1 MTLAYV
7 FWHRPRVDAV
17 GYDGALRAFHA
28 SLADTDIP
36 GLLGSWTVRTSAL
49 PWLGDQPAY
58 EDRYLVTDFTALG
71 VLNEAA
77 VAAQRRAV
85 HDSAAARAAEGSA
98 GVYRLIAGSVDRSAT
113 SASWFGKP
121 DGTSYRDFLGNLD
134 TGDGALWQ
142 RQMTLGPTP
151 EFQVTGLAPLAA
163 ADLQIDLKAL

>member
-7 FWHRPRVDAV
+7 FWHRPRVDSA
-17 GYDGALRAFHA
+17 GYDAALRAFHA

-36 GLLGSWTVRTSAL
+36 GFLGSWTARTSAL

-85 HDSAAARAAEGSA
+85 HDAAAVRAADGIA
-98 GVYRLIAGSVDRSAT
+98 GVYRLVGGTGGRSAT

-121 DGTSYRDFLGNLD
+121 AGRSYRDFLSDLD
-134 TGDGALWQ
+134 IGDGSLWQ

-163 ADLQIDLKAL
+163 AELQIDLAAL